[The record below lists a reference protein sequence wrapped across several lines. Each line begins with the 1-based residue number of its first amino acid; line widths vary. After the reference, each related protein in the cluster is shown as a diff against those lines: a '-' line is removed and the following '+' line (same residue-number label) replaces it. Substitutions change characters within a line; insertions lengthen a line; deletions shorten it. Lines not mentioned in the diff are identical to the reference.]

1 MEALKRFLSAIAG
14 SKKAVAAVAAVLFV
28 FLAPILGKVGL
39 TVTEDELQQV
49 LGVAIAYLVGQGL
62 ADTGK
67 ERAKLEAAKAAP
79 VPAPAPTPAPAPELP
94 LPASTQASEEA

>member
-1 MEALKRFLSAIAG
+1 MDILKRFLSAIAG

-28 FLAPILGKVGL
+28 FLAPVLGKVGL

-49 LGVAIAYLVGQGL
+49 LGVVIAYLVGQGL

-67 ERAKLEAAKAAP
+67 ERAKLEAAKAP
-79 VPAPAPTPAPAPELP
+79 PAPAEADAKLP
-94 LPASTQASEEA
+94 LPAPAEEA